1 VSLLVGLAFATPV
14 TALSSRLENDTG
26 FNLLFR
32 LGQTPLML
40 FSGTFFPV
48 SQLPGWMQPVAWVTP
63 LWHGVEAERALALGT
78 GSLAGVLG
86 HVAALVGFAA
96 VGWVL
101 ALWTH
106 DEVAAVS
113 TSVATR
119 LSRAVPIPAGA
130 GLARMI
136 VERNLTSFR
145 HGWITLVTGFLEPVF
160 YLFSL
165 GVGLGALIT
174 NVTTDGGTTVPYAV
188 FVAPALLASSAMN
201 GAIFDSTFNVFF
213 KLKYSKLYDSVLAT
227 RMGPR
232 DIAIGELGW
241 SLLRGTF
248 YSAAFLVVA
257 WLAGTVST
265 WWALL
270 ALPAATMIAFAFS
283 AVGMFLTTFM
293 RSWVDFDY
301 VNLAILPMFLF
312 SATFFPLSTYPES
325 IRWLVEITPL
335 YNGVALERGLMLG
348 EVDAGL
354 LWHVLYFF
362 VLGAVGLLGTARRLE
377 RLLLS

>member
-1 VSLLVGLAFATPV
+1 
-14 TALSSRLENDTG
+14 
-26 FNLLFR
+26 
-32 LGQTPLML
+32 M
-40 FSGTFFPV
+40 
-48 SQLPGWMQPVAWVTP
+48 
-63 LWHGVEAERALALGT
+63 
-78 GSLAGVLG
+78 
-86 HVAALVGFAA
+86 
-96 VGWVL
+96 
-101 ALWTH
+101 
-106 DEVAAVS
+106 S

-136 VERNLTSFR
+136 VERNFTSFR
-145 HGWITLVTGFLEPVF
+145 HGWITLVTGFVEPVF

-165 GVGLGALIT
+165 GVGLGALIA

-354 LWHVLYFF
+354 LWHVLYFL